1 MGLPLTP
8 STTYVANS
16 TPVIKAQDLNDLQK
30 YLAGMYSATYSVKAL
45 VVDGTGGNATTGTPG
60 AVRVSSTV
68 SAFTTTPPF
77 AMPTVPIGELNR
89 EQCLLG
95 AVRCHIDF
103 VTGNIFS
110 AGGFNVASVVRSGLG
125 QFVVT
130 FNNAFPNANRHVPQV
145 STRTFSG
152 PHVIAT
158 IGIDTVVAG
167 KYVVPIIFWEI
178 ATNLLKDP
186 DGFYLVVVGG

>member
-95 AVRCHIDF
+95 AVRCHIDYL
-103 VTGNIFS
+103 TGNIFS
-110 AGGFNVASVVRSGLG
+110 AGGFNVASVVRIFKG
-125 QFVVT
+125 FYEVT

-145 STRTFSG
+145 TTRTYLG
-152 PHVIAT
+152 PRVVAT
-158 IGIDTVVAG
+158 VQIDTVVAG
-167 KYVVPIIFWEI
+167 KYVVP
-178 ATNLLKDP
+178 LLFLGINTDLPTDP
-186 DGFYLVVVGG
+186 DGFYLTVIGG